1 MSESHGG
8 WRVMSRVHKE
18 LELGDIQNGIGTHQ
32 ENWKVVMQ
40 TRIFFSGSPTRK
52 KIRV

>member
-8 WRVMSRVHKE
+8 WRVMSRGHKE

-40 TRIFFSGSPTRK
+40 TRIFFLGLQPEK